1 MNLLESAPKK
11 ATKAQNCKLNL
22 RKICQKFGNFLNE
35 KCPEILKGQC
45 ASLEESGEG
54 KNIEVYFFF

>member
-11 ATKAQNCKLNL
+11 ATKAKNCELVL
-22 RKICQKFGNFLNE
+22 RKICHKFGNSLNE
-35 KCPEILKGQC
+35 KCPEILQGQC

-54 KNIEVYFFF
+54 KNIEV